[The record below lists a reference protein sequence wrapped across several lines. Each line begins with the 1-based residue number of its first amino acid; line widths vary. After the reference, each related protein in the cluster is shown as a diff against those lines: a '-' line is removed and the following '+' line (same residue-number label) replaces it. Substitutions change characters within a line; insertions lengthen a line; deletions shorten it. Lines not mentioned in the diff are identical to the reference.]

1 MKKFQL
7 DSAPAK
13 TNAKFGEAINS
24 NASLRAS
31 YNPAFHSNS
40 PVVATNN
47 MAPSTNFQAMNAAN
61 SNFHANNVGY
71 QANNANTNFH
81 ANNVGVAGSLATAQS
96 MMLPQKYV
104 PKAVDTKPRMP
115 EKIYFV
121 FKIMHDRVLTF
132 VKAGALCMCAD
143 GEKAELALVGYIEH
157 DLKLVMQKH
166 PKGIAYA
173 NQQYRDLVSGQRALR
188 PEEDEDFEVTRRMLL
203 EDQLIFTQHDRER
216 DLPDVIVVKDLDA
229 DYKKDVWMP
238 EFMGPNELEYNK
250 ELGDSFLSPVNPPT
264 LYHVMTRSIGD
275 SHPATQRAIYSPVFT
290 YYIDYTEQYV
300 GDSVHNPSPFDE
312 VFDS

>member
-1 MKKFQL
+1 MKKFQF
-7 DSAPAK
+7 DSAATPSAAK
-13 TNAKFGEAINS
+13 TSAKFGEAINS

-47 MAPSTNFQAMNAAN
+47 MAPAAN

-71 QANNANTNFH
+71 QAANANFH
-81 ANNVGVAGSLATAQS
+81 ANNVGVACSLATAQS

-132 VKAGALCMCAD
+132 VKAGALCMCTD

-157 DLKLVMQKH
+157 DLKIVMQKH
-166 PKGIAYA
+166 PKGVAYA
-173 NQQYRDLVSGQRALR
+173 NQQYRELVSSQRALK

-264 LYHVMTRSIGD
+264 LYHVMTRNIGD

-290 YYIDYTEQYV
+290 YYIDFTEQYV
-300 GDSVHNPSPFDE
+300 GESVQNPSPFDE
-312 VFDS
+312 VFES